1 MKRVFAILLTA
12 MLLTG
17 CTSENVRA
25 IQSSSTSITI
35 TTYNNYS
42 VQGYTIREIGDG
54 YVVTVEVNPIPQ
66 RLATD
71 VLEKEVLI
79 MSNNA
84 NCITCRHKKDFLVPC
99 DWLKN
104 QRAVIMPPC
113 PRYESEEEDTDARQS
128 LCTQGGMIGLSRL

>member
-25 IQSSSTSITI
+25 IQSSTSITI

-54 YVVTVEVNPIPQ
+54 YVVTVEVNP
-66 RLATD
+66 
-71 VLEKEVLI
+71 K
-79 MSNNA
+79 
-84 NCITCRHKKDFLVPC
+84 
-99 DWLKN
+99 
-104 QRAVIMPPC
+104 
-113 PRYESEEEDTDARQS
+113 
-128 LCTQGGMIGLSRL
+128 

>member
-1 MKRVFAILLTA
+1 MTNYENLKAAAQSLGDFCDNHEDCDGCTKRGQEMKRVFAILLTA

-54 YVVTVEVNPIPQ
+54 YVVTVEVNP
-66 RLATD
+66 
-71 VLEKEVLI
+71 K
-79 MSNNA
+79 
-84 NCITCRHKKDFLVPC
+84 
-99 DWLKN
+99 
-104 QRAVIMPPC
+104 
-113 PRYESEEEDTDARQS
+113 
-128 LCTQGGMIGLSRL
+128 